1 MTALGDMVRSADRDR
16 YASVLYAPDDR
27 REALFALYA
36 FNIEIARIRDI
47 ASDPMV
53 GELRLQW
60 WHDAVAGCTGTE
72 TAGHPVADA
81 LRSAIDEHRLPVA
94 ALTNMIEARR
104 FDLYDDAMP
113 SRTDLEGYCGET
125 AGALIQLASLVLD
138 SGAAMGHGGAAG
150 HAGCAQAIAG
160 LLSLLPIHRRRGQ
173 TYIPADLIAAAGAD
187 VADLRADTP
196 GEPAMRAV
204 AAMVALGREHFSAFL
219 THARDIPA
227 SLRPA
232 YLAAAAAGARL
243 DAIEQAGPA
252 VFDQPVVLS
261 PLRQNAIALRRALF
275 GWR

>member
-1 MTALGDMVRSADRDR
+1 MVRSADRDR
-16 YASVLYAPDDR
+16 YTSVLYAPGDR

-47 ASDPMV
+47 ASEPMV

-60 WHDAVAGCTGTE
+60 WRDAVAGGTDTE

-81 LRSAIDEHRLPVA
+81 LRRVVADHRLPVA

-104 FDLYDDAMP
+104 FDLHDDAMP

-138 SGAAMGHGGAAG
+138 PSAAASHGATAG

-173 TYIPADLIAAAGAD
+173 TYIPADMIAATGAEA
-187 VADLRADTP
+187 ADFRADTP
-196 GEPAMRAV
+196 GKPAMRAV
-204 AAMVALGREHFSAFL
+204 AAMIALGREHFDAFVD
-219 THARDIPA
+219 HARDMPA

-232 YLAAAAAGARL
+232 YLAAAGAGARL
-243 DAIEQAGPA
+243 DAIERAGPA
-252 VFDQPVVLS
+252 VFDRPVIPS
-261 PLRQNAIALRRALF
+261 PLRQNAMALRRALF